1 MKDIIIITKKMELG
15 GTEVSLLN
23 TIYELEKY
31 DVKITLALMK
41 KQGIL
46 LDKIPKNVEV
56 IEILNDDQNKYF
68 EKISINYNLKLF
80 IKVFL
85 AKVLKKINISWFYD
99 LLLKKIE
106 NNNLKEYDLAID
118 YHGYGYFGTPYTIE
132 KIKAKKKVT
141 FIHDEKIEWLNIVQK
156 WIGKFD
162 KIYCVSKSCRVD
174 VQRLFPK
181 LEKKL
186 DIYRNII
193 DKDKILAL
201 SKDKIENLPKNKIK
215 LLTIGRLE
223 YQKGYDMLI
232 KVANNLDK
240 NKFIW
245 YIIGDGSLKTTI
257 KNDVKMAGLEN
268 NIILLGTKTNPY
280 PYLRQSDIYVQP
292 SRHEGY
298 GIAIAEA
305 RCLNKPILATNLDC
319 INEQIENGITGILCD
334 FEEQEF
340 TANIKRL
347 MNNENLRK
355 SLSSNLKK
363 KEFGDNNDI
372 KKLLED

>member
-1 MKDIIIITKKMELG
+1 MKDIIIIAKKMELG

-31 DVKITLALMK
+31 DVKITLALME

-56 IEILNDDQNKYF
+56 IEILNHDQNKYF
-68 EKISINYNLKLF
+68 EKISFNYNLKVF
-80 IKVFL
+80 IKVFF
-85 AKVLKKINISWFYD
+85 AKLLKKINISKFYD
-99 LLLKKIE
+99 WLLKKVK
-106 NNNLKEYDLAID
+106 NNDSKEYDLAID

-141 FIHDEKIEWLNIVQK
+141 FIHDEKIEWINKVQK

-162 KIYCVSKSCRVD
+162 RIYCVSKACKGD

-181 LEKKL
+181 LDKKL

-193 DKDKILAL
+193 DKNKILAL
-201 SKDKIENLPKNKIK
+201 SKYKIENLPKNKIK

-240 NKFIW
+240 NKFMW
-245 YIIGDGSLKTTI
+245 YIIGDGSLKTIIQNDI
-257 KNDVKMAGLEN
+257 KKIGLEN
-268 NIILLGTKTNPY
+268 NIIMLGTQTNPY
-280 PYLRQSDIYVQP
+280 PYLRQADIYVQP

-305 RCLNKPILATNLDC
+305 RCLNKPIVATNLDC
-319 INEQIENGITGILCD
+319 INEQIENGITGILCE
-334 FEEQEF
+334 FNEQEF
-340 TANIKRL
+340 TENIKKL
-347 MNNENLRK
+347 INNENLRK
-355 SLSSNLKK
+355 SLSNNLKK
-363 KEFGDNNDI
+363 MESFGDNDI